1 MNEKRLDI
9 QGIRGVAI
17 ILVLLCH
24 FFPNQFLIGYIGVDI
39 FFVLSGF
46 LIALLLH
53 RTSTIGFATIVDF
66 YHRRIKR
73 IIPLYFLAISVTV
86 AAMHIFLPTYYR
98 VVNADY
104 AKAAFFLIA
113 NMKNNNMEMSYIYTT
128 QKVENF
134 FMHYWSLSVEM
145 QWYLFAPLL
154 ILLQKA
160 LTTYN
165 RLFFS
170 AVAAVSFYNFVVSD
184 SRVAFFSTSCRL
196 WQFTCG
202 IIAFLF
208 THENLQEKQSEAE
221 NEQEENIKLDVS
233 NDFLLSSESTEKS
246 EISRRNLS
254 PMLLLMLIGPLV
266 IPYANDHL
274 LRVHPT
280 AFTMLLLIVGHREK
294 ISLLCNPLLVHIGDI
309 SYVLY
314 LVHWPI
320 YKFTHYWWSETLCAP
335 IGFLLS
341 FFVADLV
348 CRYIEKPYMSWE
360 RPRIYFLLV
369 ATCLC
374 TAVLV
379 YIPPSSPYP
388 FPNAEFNYTGVNVS
402 DASWNHTL
410 MQLLTYHES
419 VRWPANERNLVI
431 PGCKYNKKFAASATE
446 PFGFC
451 EHEPGS
457 GNLTTLVIGN
467 SFACN
472 QADMVHSAFKRI
484 YSNFYVLCLMI
495 CEVLSKTD
503 DALCKTRVNYIEI
516 VEELKPNLVF
526 ILDRKVVTKEVNDTK
541 AFDNDYVFMQHLY
554 NLASI
559 EHVADKVFILDALP
573 SCRLSCCTMALDFM
587 MKGNKPLR
595 DIGSWLILNDDKPA
609 RMRHKELRKRCKK
622 CELIDYLPALL
633 DDDGVYRGYDPDT
646 NLMYVDEVNH
656 LNIFA
661 KQRLQPLFDSLAERV
676 EAGLISLGLKG

>member
-66 YHRRIKR
+66 YYRRIKR

-104 AKAAFFLIA
+104 AKAAFFL
-113 NMKNNNMEMSYIYTT
+113 E
-128 QKVENF
+128 E
-134 FMHYWSLSVEM
+134 
-145 QWYLFAPLL
+145 
-154 ILLQKA
+154 
-160 LTTYN
+160 
-165 RLFFS
+165 
-170 AVAAVSFYNFVVSD
+170 
-184 SRVAFFSTSCRL
+184 
-196 WQFTCG
+196 
-202 IIAFLF
+202 
-208 THENLQEKQSEAE
+208 QSEEE
-221 NEQEENIKLDVS
+221 NEQEENIKLDES

-254 PMLLLMLIGPLV
+254 PMLILTLIGPLV
-266 IPYANDHL
+266 IPY
-274 LRVHPT
+274 
-280 AFTMLLLIVGHREK
+280 
-294 ISLLCNPLLVHIGDI
+294 
-309 SYVLY
+309 
-314 LVHWPI
+314 
-320 YKFTHYWWSETLCAP
+320 
-335 IGFLLS
+335 
-341 FFVADLV
+341 
-348 CRYIEKPYMSWE
+348 IERPYMSWE
-360 RPRIYFLLV
+360 RPRIYILL
-369 ATCLC
+369 ATTCLC

-388 FPNAEFNYTGVNVS
+388 FPNAEFNYTAVNVS
-402 DASWNHTL
+402 DASWNH
-410 MQLLTYHES
+410 
-419 VRWPANERNLVI
+419 
-431 PGCKYNKKFAASATE
+431 
-446 PFGFC
+446 
-451 EHEPGS
+451 
-457 GNLTTLVIGN
+457 
-467 SFACN
+467 
-472 QADMVHSAFKRI
+472 
-484 YSNFYVLCLMI
+484 I

-541 AFDNDYVFMQHLY
+541 VLDNDYVFMQHLY

-559 EHVADKVFILDALP
+559 EHVADK
-573 SCRLSCCTMALDFM
+573 
-587 MKGNKPLR
+587 
-595 DIGSWLILNDDKPA
+595 SWLILNDDKPA

-622 CELIDYLPALL
+622 CELIDYLPALV
-633 DDDGVYRGYDPDT
+633 DNDGVYRGYDPDT

-676 EAGLISLGLKG
+676 EADLISIGLKA